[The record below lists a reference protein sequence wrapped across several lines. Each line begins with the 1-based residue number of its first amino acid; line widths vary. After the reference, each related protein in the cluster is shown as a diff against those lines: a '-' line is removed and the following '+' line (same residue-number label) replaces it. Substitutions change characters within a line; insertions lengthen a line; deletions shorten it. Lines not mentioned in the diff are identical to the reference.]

1 MGRHSCFVLSPASL
15 VVTTAAVFAV
25 ISSGIRATAVAAT
38 VPFPTTAAA
47 ALASRPF
54 GSTTRATSHTGT
66 STSTSADSRTGRKS
80 TGNFEAG
87 AAVRLALG
95 VIPRGGSTATAAAE
109 AARRRGYSSATDDN
123 NEYDDNDEEDQE
135 RQQQQQEEQQAMEDG
150 KKAREALQKWLADQQ
165 ILLNLRSTL
174 LTEALAKRGLPLA
187 TITTV
192 STADGDRP
200 PEDVDWD
207 CSMSTYDEP
216 KSCMYSFDAEPNTKV
231 VAPLGTTQWISL
243 SALNRLRRTDPAKVE
258 PMWHSRYAVLRS
270 WFSDESEYSFLQ
282 HAGVR
287 GFLVSNVLLDLGR
300 GIVLRSLV
308 LFSLFAAVVLVM
320 PALEYASNRVLVSAP
335 LWARWYSWHRLVHAA
350 LPFKLL
356 VGQIAWKQL
365 ARVFAKLEGTIRDY
379 VVDMECGILEECVPL
394 TVGPGAE
401 IDEEDDQQK
410 ESGIEDSGEE
420 EAEDYSEDFFDFD
433 SVDYE

>member
-1 MGRHSCFVLSPASL
+1 
-15 VVTTAAVFAV
+15 
-25 ISSGIRATAVAAT
+25 
-38 VPFPTTAAA
+38 
-47 ALASRPF
+47 
-54 GSTTRATSHTGT
+54 
-66 STSTSADSRTGRKS
+66 
-80 TGNFEAG
+80 
-87 AAVRLALG
+87 
-95 VIPRGGSTATAAAE
+95 
-109 AARRRGYSSATDDN
+109 
-123 NEYDDNDEEDQE
+123 
-135 RQQQQQEEQQAMEDG
+135 MEDG

-207 CSMSTYDEP
+207 CSMSTYDDP
-216 KSCMYSFDAEPNTKV
+216 KSCLYSFDAEPNTKV

-282 HAGVR
+282 HAGMK
-287 GFLVSNVLLDLGR
+287 GFLVSNVLLDLGG

-320 PALEYASNRVLVSAP
+320 PVLEYASNRVLVSAP

-365 ARVFAKLEGTIRDY
+365 ARAFSKVEGTIRDY
-379 VVDMECGILEECVPL
+379 VVDMECGILEECAPI
-394 TVGPGAE
+394 TVGQAAE
-401 IDEEDDQQK
+401 IDEEDDEQK